1 MQPLDSIN
9 IDVRSF
15 CHVPDQV
22 KEKKARAP
30 DRQTCQ
36 LCSWTCRPT
45 CHTQPP
51 RNPLADRLDSRAR
64 NRADRRAWLAWEA
77 QPTMLGARP
86 GAQRREQSGR
96 ATHPR
101 LGRVAQRRASGRAE
115 PHSHGPRARL
125 LPLCSGIGRARARAR
140 PRSPA
145 APDPRLS
152 PPVWCACSE
161 RRPRETKRAEAPSW
175 STCSRLLLH
184 MCAKV

>member
-1 MQPLDSIN
+1 MQPLSIN
-9 IDVRSF
+9 IDVVLLSRPYYITS
-15 CHVPDQV
+15 PAQ
-22 KEKKARAP
+22 KKKGLSTLLLDRPTSVARA
-30 DRQTCQ
+30 
-36 LCSWTCRPT
+36 

-125 LPLCSGIGRARARAR
+125 LPLCSGIGRARLPAR

-184 MCAKV
+184 MCARV